1 MKPNAQLYRK
11 SWTALAASFVV
22 VAALALPGRAGAAT
36 YTMSVFPPDPATGF
50 YSTAQF
56 VSPLLPV
63 NSSFT
68 DIWSFSVSSAS
79 NFQIASITDYFVH
92 DIPNISATLLGTGYG
107 GLPFG
112 NPNASGT
119 LLPATTYNLQITGTT
134 LNGPWPYAQ
143 YGGHLNL
150 VPTAMAPTTPIPEP
164 ETYAMMLAGLGLM
177 GLVARRRKQKDA
189 A

>member
-1 MKPNAQLYRK
+1 METRRKPIRNAFI
-11 SWTALAASFVV
+11 TLAASF
-22 VAALALPGRAGAAT
+22 ALAAVLVLPGRAVAT
-36 YTMSVFPPDPATGF
+36 NYTMSVVPPDPTTGF
-50 YSTAQF
+50 YSIAQF

-79 NFQIASITDYFVH
+79 NFQISSITDYFVH

-112 NPNASGT
+112 NPNASGS
-119 LLPATTYNLQITGTT
+119 LLPGTTYNLQITGTT

-150 VPTAMAPTTPIPEP
+150 VPLTVSTPIPEP
-164 ETYAMMLAGLGLM
+164 QTYLMMLAGLGLM
-177 GLVARRRKQKDA
+177 GFVARRRRQKEA